1 MFKDV
6 LRQPV
11 VCGEGEEAVGED
23 PVVCQPDPRDLRSWG
38 VSRLIQLRRETVTRT
53 MVGVVIVVK
62 TR

>member
-1 MFKDV
+1 MWDPRHCNRKFAITIKDVWFKDVLFKDV

-38 VSRLIQLRRETVTRT
+38 
-53 MVGVVIVVK
+53 
-62 TR
+62 